1 MYLKS
6 KECELADTLILA
18 FQSSDREKLEQAK
31 RSVEMNYLDVEMQRM
46 GRSLVLFDE
55 CYLDSDPYVTTVV
68 SSTINGDIGGSGGVG
83 GSADAPTKKLLFNYN
98 VNDGDDDDGGV
109 DKEKVEDDDDLHDG
123 FNDDDDE
130 INLDDIDIPLG
141 MYSKYQPSITFCLTI
156 QRL

>member
-31 RSVEMNYLDVEMQRM
+31 RSVEMNYLDVEMQKM

-55 CYLDSDPYVTTVV
+55 CYLDCDPSVTTVV
-68 SSTINGDIGGSGGVG
+68 SSTMNGDIGGSGDV
-83 GSADAPTKKLLFNYN
+83 PTKKLLFNYN
-98 VNDGDDDDGGV
+98 VNDGDDDGGV

-141 MYSKYQPSITFCLTI
+141 TYSKYQPSITICLII
-156 QRL
+156 QS